1 MNQKVKILIAGR
13 YYPLT
18 IPQEDEIYVRA
29 AGEEIEKM
37 IQRLEQNYQIE
48 DKQDALAMSALQLAT
63 QLKKVQTIKEYN
75 EKSLFDRL
83 KAITELLAEDNK
95 K

>member
-1 MNQKVKILIAGR
+1 MNQKVKVLIAGR

-18 IPQEDEIYVRA
+18 IPAEEELFVRA

-37 IQRLEQNYQIE
+37 IQRFEQNYQIE
-48 DKQDALAMSALQLAT
+48 DKQDALAMIALQLAT
-63 QLKKVQTIKEYN
+63 QVKKIQTNHEQD

-83 KAITELLAEDNK
+83 KAITELLAEENQK
-95 K
+95 